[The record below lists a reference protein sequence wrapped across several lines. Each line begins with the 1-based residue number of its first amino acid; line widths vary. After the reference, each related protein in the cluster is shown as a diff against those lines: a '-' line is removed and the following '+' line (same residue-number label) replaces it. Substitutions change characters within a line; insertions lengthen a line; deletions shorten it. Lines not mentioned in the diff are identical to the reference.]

1 MPRNHTT
8 EHEYEALA
16 VIPFVSHEYKV
27 YKVERQK
34 NRIACALAV
43 TNLAWVVLAVVYILT
58 KI

>member
-1 MPRNHTT
+1 MPHNNTT

-43 TNLAWVVLAVVYILT
+43 TNLAWVVLAVVYILK